1 VTSSPSELSLWWDSL
16 ERIPPLRDALDG
28 DREVDVCIVGGGFTG
43 LWSAYYLLEA
53 DPTLRVL
60 ILEAERCGFGA
71 SGRNG
76 GWASALFSASDA
88 RLVRDHGLDAARAMR
103 QAMAGSIDEIE
114 RVTIREGIDAR
125 MHKGGC
131 IVAAR
136 GPAQLARGRA
146 EVEEARLLGVDPDV
160 TWLNED
166 EARAR
171 VAMSDL
177 LGAEFTPNCAALDP
191 VRLVL
196 GLADAVEARGAT
208 IAERTRVRA
217 IEEGSPSRRAT
228 VRTEHG
234 TVRAE
239 VVIRATEG
247 WSSQLKGS
255 RRAVLPVYSLM
266 IATEPLTDETFE
278 DLGLRERETFAD
290 FRNLVIYGQRTADGR
305 LAFGGRG
312 APYHFGSKIEPS
324 FDRDALVFAA
334 LRETLIDLLPAVA
347 GAAITHSWGGPVGIP
362 RDWHSSVGLDRST
375 GIAWAGGY
383 VGDGVTTTNLA
394 GRTLAAAITETPS
407 ALLSLPWVNHRSRR
421 WEPEPLRWLGVN
433 AGLMATRWADGVEA
447 RRGRPSKLS
456 GALAGLLGG

>member
-1 VTSSPSELSLWWDSL
+1 MTSSPSGLSLWWDSL
-16 ERIPPLRDALDG
+16 EAVPPLRPALDG
-28 DREVDVCIVGGGFTG
+28 DRDVDVCIVGGGFTG
-43 LWSAYYLLEA
+43 LWSAYYLLDA
-53 DPTLRVL
+53 DPTLRVV

-88 RLVRDHGLDAARAMR
+88 RLVRDHGIDAAQAMRRAMV
-103 QAMAGSIDEIE
+103 ASIDEIE
-114 RVTIREGIDAR
+114 SVTTREGIDAR
-125 MHKGGC
+125 MRKGGS

-136 GPAQLARGRA
+136 GPAQLQRGLA
-146 EVEEARLLGVDPDV
+146 EVAEARSLGVDPDV
-160 TWLNED
+160 TWLSED

-171 VAMSDL
+171 VAMSEL
-177 LGAEFTPNCAALDP
+177 LGAEFTPHCAALDP

-208 IAERTRVRA
+208 IAERTCVVA
-217 IEEGSPSRRAT
+217 IEEGSPSRRAS
-228 VRTEHG
+228 VRTAES
-234 TVRAE
+234 TVNAH

-247 WSSQLKGS
+247 WSSQLRGS
-255 RRAVLPVYSLM
+255 HRDVLPVYSLM
-266 IATEPLTDETFE
+266 IATEPLSDELWE
-278 DLGLRERETFAD
+278 RLGLRERETFAD
-290 FRNLVIYGQRTADGR
+290 FRNLVIYGQRTVDGR

-312 APYHFGSKIEPS
+312 APYHFGSKIKPS
-324 FDRDALVFAA
+324 FDRSEAVFAA
-334 LRETLIDLLPAVA
+334 LRETLIDLFPTIADVT
-347 GAAITHSWGGPVGIP
+347 ITHHWGGPVGIP

-394 GRTLAAAITETPS
+394 GRTLAAAITDTPS
-407 ALLSLPWVNHRSRR
+407 PLLSLPWVNHRSRR

-433 AGLMATRWADGVEA
+433 AGLVATRWADGVEG
-447 RRGRPSKLS
+447 RRGRPSKIS